1 MCAHPKWTCAHP
13 RSLTCASLTHH
24 GEEIVEK
31 CVRQGPNSDGM
42 RADLPR
48 DTDDLKRDIYPHPA
62 SKRAHAR
69 AGHTYTQ
76 AAEGISQGRRNA
88 VPPDTPRILSK
99 KTCHERILAKYRFAR
114 PLNSEGQTKEA
125 KCVTTR
131 ISTLPHTSKI
141 RDSSTTSC
149 WPPHKPERA
158 ENNPSVNNPPCV
170 QANPPTNFRFAQPWC
185 VRKLF
190 FIYPHPP
197 GYKFSPAE
205 RSLE

>member
-24 GEEIVEK
+24 GEEIAVK
-31 CVRQGPNSDGM
+31 CECQGPNSDGM

-62 SKRAHAR
+62 GKRAHAR

-88 VPPDTPRILSK
+88 VPPDTPRFLSK
-99 KTCHERILAKYRFAR
+99 KNVCHERILAKYCFAR

-125 KCVTTR
+125 KWGTTR
-131 ISTLPHTSKI
+131 TSTLPHTSKI
-141 RDSSTTSC
+141 RDSSITSC
-149 WPPHKPERA
+149 WHPHKPERA
-158 ENNPSVNNPPCV
+158 ENKPSVNNPPCV
-170 QANPPTNFRFAQPWC
+170 QANPTHQFSFRATLVC
-185 VRKLF
+185 TKVLF
-190 FIYPHPP
+190 LYTHTRRVWV
-197 GYKFSPAE
+197 YVFS
-205 RSLE
+205 R